1 MVAVV
6 GEGRPGRAQR
16 ADAYVLAN
24 AERLR
29 PMAPIYKGRMLP
41 DLWAKIPQVKHI
53 SY

>member
-16 ADAYVLAN
+16 AEAYVLVN

-29 PMAPIYKGRMLP
+29 PAASTHKNNASG
-41 DLWAKIPQVKHI
+41 LWAKIPG
-53 SY
+53 

>member
-16 ADAYVLAN
+16 AEAYVLVN

-29 PMAPIYKGRMLP
+29 PTASIQEQCFRTMG
-41 DLWAKIPQVKHI
+41 
-53 SY
+53 